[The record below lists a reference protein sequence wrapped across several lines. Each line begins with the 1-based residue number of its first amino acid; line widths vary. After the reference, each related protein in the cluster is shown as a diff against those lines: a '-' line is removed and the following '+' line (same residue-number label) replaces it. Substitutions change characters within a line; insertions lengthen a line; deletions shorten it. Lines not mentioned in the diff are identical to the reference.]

1 MPMVYP
7 GRRRF
12 LQQALG
18 GAAALHLM
26 PATAQD
32 RADSDGAQAPRLL
45 VVLLRGGMD
54 GLHAVPPVDDADYAR
69 LRPSIRIERPLRL
82 DGRFGLHPAL
92 AGLHAL
98 WEAGQ
103 LQIVHTTGFPYA
115 GRSHFEG
122 QDIMQTGLATPYS
135 SPSGWV
141 GRAMETAGL
150 VEGVAL
156 SIPMPIIVR
165 GSPAA
170 GTEYPNWMRP
180 VSPVL
185 ARDLHA
191 MWQADPALSPY
202 SERLLA
208 DAMQRMGPQRNLRG
222 DEFREQRSPAALA
235 RLAAQRMSEPD
246 GPRVGL
252 IDVDSGFDTHA
263 NQGADTGTHAT
274 RLADLDG
281 IVRAWREGM
290 GAHWARS
297 VLVTVTE
304 FGRTAAENGT
314 GGTDHGVGSCCFVA
328 GGLVTSPRVLSAW
341 QGLGKD
347 QLFEGRDLPASIDV
361 RAVYARVVE
370 RVFALSPAEIQTR
383 VLAHTAHQA
392 LRDLL

>member
-1 MPMVYP
+1 MSMAQT

-18 GAAALHLM
+18 GAAALHLL
-26 PATAQD
+26 PATAEG
-32 RADSDGAQAPRLL
+32 RAGLDGAQAPRLL

-54 GLHAVPPVDDADYAR
+54 GLHAVPPVGDPDYAR
-69 LRPSIRIERPLRL
+69 IRPSIRVERALRL
-82 DGRFGLHPAL
+82 DGSFGLHPSMPT
-92 AGLHAL
+92 LHSL
-98 WEAGQ
+98 WQAGQ

-122 QDIMQTGLATPYS
+122 QDIMQTGLTTPYS

-156 SIPMPIIVR
+156 SIPMPVIVR

-191 MWQADPALSPY
+191 MWQTDPALAPY
-202 SERLLA
+202 SERLLG

-235 RLAAQRMSEPD
+235 RLAAQRMSEAD

-263 NQGADTGTHAT
+263 NQGADTGSHAT

-281 IVRAWREGM
+281 IVQAWRDGM
-290 GAHWARS
+290 GAQWARS
-297 VLVTVTE
+297 LLVTVTE

-328 GGLVTSPRVLSAW
+328 GGMVTSSRILSAW
-341 QGLGKD
+341 QGLDKA
-347 QLFEGRDLPASIDV
+347 QLFEGRDLPAAIDV
-361 RAVYARVVE
+361 RAVYARVIE
-370 RVFALSPAEIQTR
+370 RVFALSPAEIQSR
-383 VLAHTAHQA
+383 VLAHAAHPGLQG
-392 LRDLL
+392 LL